1 MFPDRINP
9 GSSST
14 GHMIKLEH
22 VSKTFDPGQLV
33 LDEISLSI
41 SEGAFVS
48 LLGPSGCGKS
58 TILRIMAQL
67 EHSTSGS
74 VEFSD
79 GFDVQTDIGIVFQEP
94 RLLPWRTA
102 VDNVCLPLELAGDRS
117 KEAGQDILERV
128 GLKDAMGKYPN
139 ELSGGMRMRVAIA
152 RALVTNPK
160 VLLMDEPFAAL
171 DEITRERLNDE
182 LLSLWQAQGWT
193 VVFVTH
199 NVSEAVF
206 LSQDIVVMLR
216 NPGRVHTRERIEF
229 DGDRTSALR
238 GQEQF
243 GKRVAQMQSLLKD
256 VFTDD
261 ED

>member
-1 MFPDRINP
+1 
-9 GSSST
+9 
-14 GHMIKLEH
+14 MIQLRA
-22 VSKTFDPGQLV
+22 VSKTFDSGPPV
-33 LDEISLSI
+33 LDEVSLTLE
-41 SEGAFVS
+41 EGAFVS

-58 TILRIMAQL
+58 TLLRIVAQL

-74 VEFSD
+74 VEFGDGLDVRSD
-79 GFDVQTDIGIVFQEP
+79 ISIVFQEP

-102 VDNVCLPLELAGDRS
+102 VDNVCLPLELAGDSS
-117 KEAGQDILERV
+117 KEAGLDVLELV
-128 GLKDAMGKYPN
+128 GLEDAIGKFPN

-182 LLSLWQAQGWT
+182 LLSLWQGQGWT

-206 LSQDIVVMLR
+206 LSEDIVVMTK
-216 NPGRVHTRERIEF
+216 NPGRIHSRERIQF
-229 DGDRTSALR
+229 DGDRTSRLR
-238 GQEQF
+238 GEEQY
-243 GKRVAQMQSLLKD
+243 GKRVVQLQSLLRD
-256 VFTDD
+256 VFHGAD
-261 ED
+261 